1 MQLLSKISYFSTN
14 QYFIMILGLLLLIG
28 SHLLDYYP
36 WILIAVAIFII
47 DFTYVKKWETIVLLL
62 FIFSVAIIW
71 YLLDHSIL
79 YNVRLL
85 GHFTLMFVM
94 YVIGL
99 SIPINQTNLTVVSSN
114 KAIFYFLF
122 IFFIGYIFSL
132 IYSYSFIE
140 QHNPLNYLGMHVCFQ
155 NEYKQ
160 TQVNGG
166 LLISTILTYYLT
178 FVVVLLPFIL
188 MYFKTF
194 KKNGFSSFELILL
207 LGLSLFSIFLVAEMG
222 RRTTIV
228 LFIAIFFYL
237 LFYKFTENRK
247 KLNLKIFISSIVLIV
262 ALAAVAYYFLQDTSM
277 IERLARRGFHD
288 RRYGF
293 WIQGMHIMLDYPFG
307 GGHDVVMSNFTKLA
321 HNTWIGIGK
330 DLGIIPFI
338 LFVCLSFVFIYH
350 IIRILLNKTM
360 SVFVKHTVMIISIVL
375 FTILMIESVLNSD
388 KTFFTYIFFLLGAV
402 VAINNK
408 EDIVVQIK

>member
-1 MQLLSKISYFSTN
+1 MRLLSKISYFSTN
-14 QYFIMILGLLLLIG
+14 QYFIMLLGLLLLIG

-47 DFTYVKKWETIVLLL
+47 DFRYVKKWETILLLL
-62 FIFSVAIIW
+62 FISSVVITW

-79 YNVRLL
+79 YNTRLL
-85 GHFTLMFVM
+85 GHFTLIFVM

-99 SIPINQTNLTVVSSN
+99 NMPINQTNLTVPSSR
-114 KAIFYFLF
+114 AIFYFLF

-155 NEYKQ
+155 NEYNR

-178 FVVVLLPFIL
+178 FIAVLLPFIL

-194 KKNGFSSFELILL
+194 KKNGFHSIELILL
-207 LGLSLFSIFLVAEMG
+207 LALSLFSIFLVAEMG

-228 LFIAIFFYL
+228 LFVAIFIYL
-237 LFYKFTENRK
+237 FFYKLIENRK
-247 KLNLKIFISSIVLIV
+247 ELNLKIFVSSIVLIV
-262 ALAAVAYYFLQDTSM
+262 GLAAVAYYFLQDTSM
-277 IERLARRGFHD
+277 IEKLARRGFHD

-307 GGHDVVMSNFTKLA
+307 GGHDVVMSNYTKLA

-350 IIRILLNKTM
+350 IIRILLNKTI
-360 SVFVKHTVMIISIVL
+360 SVFVKHIVMIISIVL

-388 KTFFTYIFFLLGAV
+388 KTFFTYILFLLGV
-402 VAINNK
+402 VIAINNQ
-408 EDIVVQIK
+408 EDTVVQIK

>member
-1 MQLLSKISYFSTN
+1 MRLLSKISYFSTN
-14 QYFIMILGLLLLIG
+14 QYFIMLLGLLLLIG

-47 DFTYVKKWETIVLLL
+47 DFRYVKKWETILLLL
-62 FIFSVAIIW
+62 FISSVVITW

-79 YNVRLL
+79 YNTRLL
-85 GHFTLMFVM
+85 GHFTLIFVM

-99 SIPINQTNLTVVSSN
+99 NMPINQTNLTVPSSR
-114 KAIFYFLF
+114 AIFYFLF

-155 NEYKQ
+155 NEYNR

-178 FVVVLLPFIL
+178 FIAVLLPFIL

-194 KKNGFSSFELILL
+194 KKNGFHSIELILL
-207 LGLSLFSIFLVAEMG
+207 LALSLFSIFLVAEMG

-228 LFIAIFFYL
+228 LFVAIFIYL
-237 LFYKFTENRK
+237 FFYKLIENRK
-247 KLNLKIFISSIVLIV
+247 ELNLKIFVSSIVLIV
-262 ALAAVAYYFLQDTSM
+262 GLAAVAYYFLQDTSM

-307 GGHDVVMSNFTKLA
+307 GGHDVVMSNYTKLA

-350 IIRILLNKTM
+350 IIRILLNKTI
-360 SVFVKHTVMIISIVL
+360 SVFVKHIVMIISIVL

-388 KTFFTYIFFLLGAV
+388 KTFFTYILFLLGV
-402 VAINNK
+402 VIAINNQ
-408 EDIVVQIK
+408 EDTVVQIK